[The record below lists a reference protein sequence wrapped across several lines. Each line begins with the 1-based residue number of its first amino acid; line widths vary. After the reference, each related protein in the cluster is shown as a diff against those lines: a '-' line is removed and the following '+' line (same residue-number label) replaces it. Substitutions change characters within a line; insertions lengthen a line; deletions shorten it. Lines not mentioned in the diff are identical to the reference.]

1 MLGDQVAQRSCR
13 KQAGTEQSADAFEL
27 QEAFEGTTG
36 EYTGEH
42 IVITGAEEGEGCDQ
56 RAGARTGDDRK
67 LRPIASLGPA
77 VQKTGAER
85 AVGAA
90 TDKARE
96 GAGRAIAGTPQA
108 RIGARVASAGSSAQT
123 RTSGNPERPQSPAPV
138 ACMGCAQCRRRRLAP
153 ASRTASNFARPIT
166 GRHALNLA
174 RKRIRRYSPRPHMA
188 SRTMIY
194 PGGLRR

>member
-1 MLGDQVAQRSCR
+1 MTRRNSSGAAVRAGSNAAHVPDCAALRVEIGGDDEKLAAQAILFRDLGEHLWGHMLGDQVAQRSCR
-13 KQAGTEQSADAFEL
+13 KQARTEQSADAFEL
-27 QEAFEGTTG
+27 QEAFEGTAG

-90 TDKARE
+90 T
-96 GAGRAIAGTPQA
+96 G
-108 RIGARVASAGSSAQT
+108 
-123 RTSGNPERPQSPAPV
+123 
-138 ACMGCAQCRRRRLAP
+138 
-153 ASRTASNFARPIT
+153 
-166 GRHALNLA
+166 
-174 RKRIRRYSPRPHMA
+174 
-188 SRTMIY
+188 
-194 PGGLRR
+194 